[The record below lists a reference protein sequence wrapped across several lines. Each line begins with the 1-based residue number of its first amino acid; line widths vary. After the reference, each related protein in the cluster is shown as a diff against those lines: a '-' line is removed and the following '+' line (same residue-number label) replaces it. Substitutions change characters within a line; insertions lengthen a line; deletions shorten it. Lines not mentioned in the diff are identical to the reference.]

1 MVKFSI
7 CVRKI
12 ISKNEF
18 AYAYIRMSHN
28 SKTDYI
34 KTPFQVNYSQ
44 VKNFEITHFPSISK
58 ISVIITEYI
67 EKLNRIKSEYM
78 TVQEVKKYLIL
89 DDEGISFTD
98 FANSVIVNYSK
109 KGKDS
114 SANNYRFA
122 LNSLQRSMGKDNIS
136 CSDISTKSIAKWIKS
151 LENTSNSKNKYPLLI
166 KKIFNDGLIEFND
179 YDRNI
184 FLIKH
189 NPF

>member
-89 DDEGISFTD
+89 DDEGISFTTIAQNKCNAGTDEVAFCLNHFSAHRVTDNNIEKD
-98 FANSVIVNYSK
+98 FSRIDVLNRKVIDYL
-109 KGKDS
+109 
-114 SANNYRFA
+114 YRKTDWWTAQGFDRGI
-122 LNSLQRSMGKDNIS
+122 L
-136 CSDISTKSIAKWIKS
+136 SI
-151 LENTSNSKNKYPLLI
+151 
-166 KKIFNDGLIEFND
+166 
-179 YDRNI
+179 
-184 FLIKH
+184 
-189 NPF
+189 

>member
-89 DDEGISFTD
+89 DDKGISFTTIAQNKCNAGTD
-98 FANSVIVNYSK
+98 EVAFCLNH
-109 KGKDS
+109 S
-114 SANNYRFA
+114 SAHKVTDSYIEKDFSRIDVLNRKVIDYLYRKTDWWTAQVFDRGI
-122 LNSLQRSMGKDNIS
+122 L
-136 CSDISTKSIAKWIKS
+136 SI
-151 LENTSNSKNKYPLLI
+151 
-166 KKIFNDGLIEFND
+166 
-179 YDRNI
+179 
-184 FLIKH
+184 
-189 NPF
+189 

>member
-89 DDEGISFTD
+89 DDEDISFTTIAQNKCNAGTDEVAFYLNHFSAHRVTDNNIEKD
-98 FANSVIVNYSK
+98 FSRIDVLNRKVIDYL
-109 KGKDS
+109 
-114 SANNYRFA
+114 YR
-122 LNSLQRSMGKDNIS
+122 KTD
-136 CSDISTKSIAKWIKS
+136 
-151 LENTSNSKNKYPLLI
+151 
-166 KKIFNDGLIEFND
+166 
-179 YDRNI
+179 
-184 FLIKH
+184 
-189 NPF
+189 

>member
-89 DDEGISFTD
+89 DDEYISFTTIAQNKCNAGTD
-98 FANSVIVNYSK
+98 EVAFCLNH
-109 KGKDS
+109 S
-114 SANNYRFA
+114 SAHLVTDNYIEKDFSRIDV
-122 LNSLQRSMGKDNIS
+122 LNRKVI
-136 CSDISTKSIAKWIKS
+136 
-151 LENTSNSKNKYPLLI
+151 
-166 KKIFNDGLIEFND
+166 D
-179 YDRNI
+179 YLYRKTD
-184 FLIKH
+184 
-189 NPF
+189 

>member
-89 DDEGISFTD
+89 DDEGISFTTIAQNKCNAGTD
-98 FANSVIVNYSK
+98 EVAFCLNH
-109 KGKDS
+109 S
-114 SANNYRFA
+114 SAHKVTDSYIEKDFSRIDVLNRKVIDYLYRKTDWWTAQVF
-122 LNSLQRSMGKDNIS
+122 
-136 CSDISTKSIAKWIKS
+136 
-151 LENTSNSKNKYPLLI
+151 
-166 KKIFNDGLIEFND
+166 
-179 YDRNI
+179 DRGI
-184 FLIKH
+184 L
-189 NPF
+189 

>member
-89 DDEGISFTD
+89 DDEGISFTTIAQNKCNAGTD
-98 FANSVIVNYSK
+98 EVAFCLNH
-109 KGKDS
+109 S
-114 SANNYRFA
+114 SAHKVTDSYFEKDFSRIDVLNRKVIDYLYR
-122 LNSLQRSMGKDNIS
+122 KTD
-136 CSDISTKSIAKWIKS
+136 
-151 LENTSNSKNKYPLLI
+151 
-166 KKIFNDGLIEFND
+166 
-179 YDRNI
+179 
-184 FLIKH
+184 
-189 NPF
+189 

>member
-44 VKNFEITHFPSISK
+44 VKNFEITHFPTISK
-58 ISVIITEYI
+58 TSVIIREYI

-89 DDEGISFTD
+89 DDEDISFTTIAQNKCNAGTDEVAFCLNHFSAHRVTDNNIEKD
-98 FANSVIVNYSK
+98 FSRIDVLNRKVIDYL
-109 KGKDS
+109 
-114 SANNYRFA
+114 YR
-122 LNSLQRSMGKDNIS
+122 KTD
-136 CSDISTKSIAKWIKS
+136 
-151 LENTSNSKNKYPLLI
+151 
-166 KKIFNDGLIEFND
+166 
-179 YDRNI
+179 
-184 FLIKH
+184 
-189 NPF
+189 